1 MAIKEDFKDMTD
13 EEIKQMEEI
22 EMKISNQLDEELKK
36 YQKVRDKRA
45 EYNLNRVCYPTGFM
59 TVDFF
64 LGRNNPS
71 RVDKDKII
79 KNRGLRDGVLFTI
92 GGTTHKGKSVFAMNI
107 AGNIVRPFI
116 QKGMP
121 SWIEYFTPEEGL
133 EADWMQVCCGLGN
146 DAIRNNL
153 IRITHRHKK
162 HTSTEGL
169 FKLVMDLYKLK
180 TEAPDKFMY
189 DTINMDGE
197 PTKKYVPTVL
207 VVDSWTQL
215 RSTQLDITDEASS
228 TFHARRNNFN
238 GMYLE
243 QMRPFML
250 EANIMLFAIVHVGEK
265 IGMDVTYSQKSYAVL
280 DKKVNISGGKQLEF
294 ETEFGVIL
302 NRYKYDSAAK
312 LEEELGLKVPDSK
325 TVECNVYKSRFAM
338 HDATTKFCIV
348 ADPIYGFNPLMS
360 TIVDMMTLH
369 SVLEDAGSYKYLKGD
384 KENKFY
390 RKDFFPKFME
400 DEAFRKKVFETYAK
414 NFEKYTRHVDNLAE
428 VTKMRNMLDEIF

>member
-1 MAIKEDFKDMTD
+1 MAIKEDFQDMTE

-59 TVDFF
+59 TIDFF

-215 RSTQLDITDEASS
+215 RSTQEEITS
-228 TFHARRNNFN
+228 T
-238 GMYLE
+238 
-243 QMRPFML
+243 
-250 EANIMLFAIVHVGEK
+250 
-265 IGMDVTYSQKSYAVL
+265 
-280 DKKVNISGGKQLEF
+280 
-294 ETEFGVIL
+294 
-302 NRYKYDSAAK
+302 
-312 LEEELGLKVPDSK
+312 
-325 TVECNVYKSRFAM
+325 EC
-338 HDATTKFCIV
+338 TW
-348 ADPIYGFNPLMS
+348 
-360 TIVDMMTLH
+360 
-369 SVLEDAGSYKYLKGD
+369 
-384 KENKFY
+384 NK
-390 RKDFFPKFME
+390 
-400 DEAFRKKVFETYAK
+400 
-414 NFEKYTRHVDNLAE
+414 
-428 VTKMRNMLDEIF
+428 